1 MTNERRW
8 VRIGITVEE
17 EGARAVALDHET
29 SEVIAVHHARSQ
41 GPAGS
46 LATWALRAEEI
57 ELVLHAL
64 LSKGDFLRERVLSL
78 SFGTTLGVDV
88 ALQARPALIGL
99 LDLDSPMGRPPGEG
113 ETAPLLSG
121 CSAHIVRL
129 SVRAHDLEENGF
141 DALYALRARD
151 VAGIVLNPGERSNAH
166 AVWTLLESRSRFGLP
181 MCSVSEFSADADP
194 TLRLH
199 AAIGLVTAL
208 DEIFRVGELLGRS
221 ARRMGFRAPL
231 FIVRNDGGLASWK
244 ALLRRPALGFLS
256 GPAAGVLGALHQG
269 KIQEGILAQMG
280 RSSTHIAML
289 RQGRP
294 FDGEAELAHRRV
306 PLRAFELFSLA
317 VGSESV
323 VSFRRGTIA
332 GVGPW
337 SATGLGIAPVREAP
351 QEMLDGARVIAFA
364 PAPEHAEEVLLL
376 ITREGRQY
384 ALTVGDAA
392 LCLGLSGSDEMGE
405 RRAAARK
412 AFESLAARLA
422 LAPEDVAELVLER
435 ATQALANA
443 VQKALHRH
451 PQFPPPPLIGT
462 GASAP
467 LFLPLLSQRLGLP
480 SLLLEHGEF
489 MGAFG
494 AALADLQET
503 IERPLARPEE
513 VERLRREAEHALLAY
528 GAERSSLVMDVQWD
542 PQTSWARLTA
552 RGRVSPY
559 PEPPSPRVTPDQR
572 WALAARL
579 MDVPEDRVELVAE
592 TEGFELYRGRAAA
605 RRFFKRRAPSTAK
618 ACVCDKEG
626 NVALALEEA
635 TILTTTVEETAVT
648 LARFFERERT
658 SVRSMRLY
666 LLAAMHLLDLSR
678 AASLEQAR
686 RWAERA
692 LCGLSRAEPVFLI
705 EGHCRT

>member
-17 EGARAVALDHET
+17 EGTRAVALDHET

-41 GPAGS
+41 GPVGS
-46 LATWALRAEEI
+46 LATWMPRAEEI
-57 ELVLHAL
+57 GLALHAL
-64 LSKGDFLRERVLSL
+64 LSKGDFSRERVLSL
-78 SFGTTLGVDV
+78 SFGTTLGVDA

-99 LDLDSPMGRPPGEG
+99 LDLDPPMERPPGEG

-121 CSAHIVRL
+121 CSARIVRL
-129 SVRAHDLEENGF
+129 SVRSHDLEENGF
-141 DALYALRARD
+141 DALYALRARE
-151 VAGIVLNPGERSNAH
+151 ATGIVLNPGERSNPH
-166 AVWTLLESRSRFGLP
+166 VVWALLESRSRLGLP
-181 MCSVSEFSADADP
+181 MCSVSEFPADTEP

-199 AAIGLVTAL
+199 AAIGLVAAL
-208 DEIFRVGELLGRS
+208 DEVFRAGELLGRS
-221 ARRMGFRAPL
+221 ARRMGLRAPL
-231 FIVRNDGGLASWK
+231 FIVRNDGGLTAWK

-256 GPAAGVLGALHQG
+256 GPVAGLLGALHHG
-269 KIQEGILAQMG
+269 KIREGVIAQMG
-280 RSSTHIAML
+280 RSSTHIAL
-289 RQGRP
+289 VRQGRP

-306 PLRAFELFSLA
+306 PLRALELLSLA

-323 VSFRRGTIA
+323 VSFRRGMIA

-351 QEMLDGARVIAFA
+351 QELLDGARVTAFA
-364 PAPEHAEEVLLL
+364 PASGHAEEVLLL
-376 ITREGRQY
+376 VTREGRQY

-392 LCLGLSGSDEMGE
+392 LCLGLSDSDEKGE
-405 RRAAARK
+405 QRAAARK
-412 AFESLAARLA
+412 AFESLAVRLA

-443 VQKALHRH
+443 IQKSLHRR

-462 GASAP
+462 GASAS
-467 LFLPLLSQRLGLP
+467 LFLPLLSSRLGLP

-528 GAERSSLVMDVQWD
+528 GAERSSLVTDVHWD
-542 PQTSWARLTA
+542 PQTSWVRLAVT
-552 RGRVSPY
+552 GRVSPY
-559 PEPPSPRVTPDQR
+559 PEPSSPRVTPDQR
-572 WALAARL
+572 WTLAARL
-579 MDVPEDRVELVAE
+579 MGIPEDRVELVAE
-592 TEGFELYRGRAAA
+592 TEGFELYRGRTAT
-605 RRFFKRRAPSTAK
+605 RRFFRRRRISTAK

-626 NVALALEEA
+626 SVALALEEA
-635 TILTTTVEETAVT
+635 TILTTTVGEASAA

-658 SVRSMRLY
+658 SARSMRLY
-666 LLAAMHLLDLSR
+666 LLAAMQLLDLSH
-678 AASLEQAR
+678 AVSLEQAR

-692 LCGLSRAEPVFLI
+692 LCGLSPAEPVFLI
-705 EGHCRT
+705 EEHCRA